1 MLKVGN
7 SAARRATAPR
17 IPSAAPLL
25 QCISGRG
32 GLQSIAIRLRQQACA
47 LSRNYHDSTEYG
59 FMTAPLVEP
68 EDFSATEIRNRQK
81 NANLLHLVNAYRK
94 YGHLSSNL
102 DPLGMQKAELIEELS
117 AGIYGLTEDSKMYN
131 INGIV
136 SQSKDLPESSSLSDI
151 VNALQK
157 TYCRNIAYEFEH
169 ISSFAVRQWFSR
181 CVETLDTHDI
191 ESRYLHFHELM
202 TKTEEFE
209 LFLQKKLPN
218 VKRYGL
224 EGSESI
230 VVLLDQ
236 LIYEAASKHGI
247 SEVVAG
253 LSHRGRM
260 SILSALFGYP
270 KDEIIRKLR
279 GGSEFPDGS
288 PYSGDMLVDLAKPC
302 TIHYDDLDSSVNID
316 VLSNACHLDSGMPVG
331 IGKSRIKDL
340 NIAQEN
346 PGKKYVIGD
355 HVLALSVH
363 GDSSFAGQGIVAESL
378 GMAGLSHFT
387 NGGTIHIV
395 LNNQVGYTTP
405 ASHTRATRYAS
416 DVAKFA
422 DIPIIHVNGEHPEDV
437 VIDVWTFRKRGHNE
451 VDEPSFTQPKMYQ
464 AINARKSIP
473 ATFEEKLI
481 SSGRL
486 TKDKANAARKE
497 WLDSLAAAFVG
508 SETCSPTEA
517 KKTPRW
523 ATLVGPSGGQN
534 MIERPT
540 GVDLATLYD
549 VGVQSVTPGD
559 SIKVHPRIERFHIK
573 PRMKKLQDGAAIDW
587 ATAEALA
594 FGTLIRDGY
603 NVRLCGQDVGRGTF
617 SQRHAMFVCQE
628 TERVHI
634 PLNHMK
640 YSDNDADSSVE
651 ASSSRQRRRGKL
663 EVVNSNLCEAAA
675 VGFEYGVSLEDPYTL
690 PIWEAQFGDFYNNSQ
705 TIVDGYIASGESKW
719 GKQSSLVML
728 LPHGFDG
735 GGPDHSSSRIERHLL
750 LSNDPVDGRRTSA
763 PNIYVTYP
771 STPAQFFHLMRR
783 QMKRNFRKPL
793 FVAGPKTLLRL
804 ASATSVLSE
813 MGPGTQ
819 FRTVLDDPTISEP
832 QAVKRVMI
840 VSGKLYYDLAK
851 LKSEHPLGRHVA
863 IVRVE
868 ELSPFPR
875 EELYK
880 TIMQYRNASDF
891 VWIQEEPRN
900 AGAYMFAAPRIQ
912 TLLPKNTELRYVG
925 RPESAAVCSGV
936 ETQQA
941 AEHRQL
947 TAQAFDGLRGLVA
960 DLVIDSIG
968 IQNGQRQQLK
978 KKPASAASV
987 ISARVPH
994 RWSNSSPMYAASAA
1008 AAAQSGEQ

>member
-1 MLKVGN
+1 
-7 SAARRATAPR
+7 
-17 IPSAAPLL
+17 
-25 QCISGRG
+25 
-32 GLQSIAIRLRQQACA
+32 
-47 LSRNYHDSTEYG
+47 
-59 FMTAPLVEP
+59 MTAPLVEP
-68 EDFSATEIRNRQK
+68 EDYSATEIRNRQK

-102 DPLGMQKAELIEELS
+102 DPLGMRKAELIEELS
-117 AGIYGLTEDSKMYN
+117 AGIYGLTDDSKVYN

-136 SQSKDLPESSSLSDI
+136 SQSKDLPERSSLTDI
-151 VNALQK
+151 VAALQK

-169 ISSFAVRQWFSR
+169 IG
-181 CVETLDTHDI
+181 D
-191 ESRYLHFHELM
+191 
-202 TKTEEFE
+202 FE
-209 LFLQKKLPN
+209 QFLQKKLPN

-236 LIYEAASKHGI
+236 LIHEAASKHGI
-247 SEVVAG
+247 KEAVVG

-260 SILSALFGYP
+260 SILGALFGYP
-270 KDEIIRKLR
+270 KEEIIRKLR

-302 TIHYDDLDSSVNID
+302 TVRYDDLDSTVNID
-316 VLSNACHLDSGMPVG
+316 ILANACHLDSGMPVG
-331 IGKSRIKDL
+331 IGKSRTKDL
-340 NIAQEN
+340 NIAQET
-346 PGKKYVIGD
+346 PDKGHVIGD

-363 GDSSFAGQGIVAESL
+363 GDSSFSGQGIVAESL

-451 VDEPSFTQPKMYQ
+451 MDEPSFTQPQMYKT
-464 AINARKSIP
+464 ISARKSIP
-473 ATFEEKLI
+473 AMFEERLI

-486 TKDKANAARKE
+486 SKGAASAARKKWQE
-497 WLDSLAAAFVG
+497 SLAVAFAD
-508 SETCSPTEA
+508 SETCNPVEA
-517 KKTPRW
+517 RKEARW
-523 ATLVGPSGGQN
+523 AALFGANGGGQH
-534 MIERPT
+534 MVERPT
-540 GVDLATLYD
+540 GVELDTLYE
-549 VGVQSVTPGD
+549 VGMQSVTAD
-559 SIKVHPRIERFHIK
+559 SSVKVHPRIERFHIK
-573 PRMKKLQDGAAIDW
+573 PRMKKLQEGAAVDW

-594 FGTLIRDGY
+594 FGTLMREGY

-617 SQRHAMFVCQE
+617 SQRHVMFVCQE
-628 TERVHI
+628 TERVYI
-634 PLNHMK
+634 PLNHATRDNST
-640 YSDNDADSSVE
+640 SDKE
-651 ASSSRQRRRGKL
+651 GASSSTDKEVAVHQRRHGKL

-675 VGFEYGVSLEDPYTL
+675 VGFEYGVSLEDPFTL

-705 TIVDGYIASGESKW
+705 TLVDGYIASGESKW
-719 GKQSSLVML
+719 GKQSGLVML

-735 GGPDHSSSRIERHLL
+735 GGPDHSTSRIERHLQ

-763 PNIYVTYP
+763 PNMYVTYP

-804 ASATSVLSE
+804 ASATSALSE

-819 FRTVLDDPTISEP
+819 FRAVLDDPTTSEA
-832 QAVKRVMI
+832 QAVQRVMV

-880 TIMQYRNASDF
+880 TIAQYRNASDF
-891 VWIQEEPRN
+891 VWVQEEPRN

-912 TLLPKNTELRYVG
+912 MLLPKHAELRYVG

-941 AEHRQL
+941 AEHSQL
-947 TAQAFDGLRGLVA
+947 TAQAFEGLRGLVA

-968 IQNGQRQQLK
+968 MQQRG

-987 ISARVPH
+987 ISARGVPH
-994 RWSNSSPMYAASAA
+994 RWSNSSPMYAAAAAAA